1 MNIINLI
8 LNARGF
14 RKSWELLIDA
24 AVADCQVTDKEIE
37 ILARRAQAEGVDIEM
52 SC

>member
-1 MNIINLI
+1 MFSAAL
-8 LNARGF
+8 
-14 RKSWELLIDA
+14 ELLIDT

-37 ILARRAQAEGVDIEM
+37 ILARRTQAEGVDIEM